1 MSIFS
6 TSEKSEFQK
15 NRDALKSCK
24 RIDFIMCIAY
34 FVMCF
39 PVVAESFFR
48 GFVFGLETLILLFFG
63 ILANIA
69 VFFLG
74 YWGCYRKN
82 ITYSMAASLVALVSG
97 IVCVAL
103 DTAFGDAL
111 MFISTSTIGLSNLAT
126 AMFSGLL
133 IQLNIYNIKRYNYLE
148 EQPGFPYFND
158 LIEKQKEERRQFEI
172 KSEYEKT
179 YERMSNNKVQR
190 ISENN
195 YRYITDIS
203 KPTQMDEI

>member
-1 MSIFS
+1 MNIVS
-6 TSEKSEFQK
+6 TKEKSEFQK

-39 PVVAESFFR
+39 PVVAISFFR
-48 GFVFGLETLILLFFG
+48 GFIFGLETLILLFFG
-63 ILANIA
+63 ILANTA

-74 YWGCYRKN
+74 YWGCYKKN
-82 ITYSMAASLVALVSG
+82 ITYSMAASLVAMVSG
-97 IVCVAL
+97 IICVAL
-103 DTAFGDAL
+103 DAALGKSL
-111 MFISTSTIGLSNLAT
+111 MFVSTSMVGGFNIGT

-133 IQLNIYNIKRYNYLE
+133 IVLNMYNIKRYNYLE

-158 LIEKQKEERRQFEI
+158 LIEKQKEERRQFEV

-179 YERMSNNKVQR
+179 YERISSNKVER
-190 ISENN
+190 ISENR

>member
-15 NRDALKSCK
+15 NRDTLKSCK

-34 FVMCF
+34 FATCF
-39 PVVAESFFR
+39 PVAAISFFR

-82 ITYSMAASLVALVSG
+82 IAYSIAAAVVAMVSG
-97 IVCVAL
+97 IVCTVLDAAL
-103 DTAFGDAL
+103 GEAL
-111 MFISTSTIGLSNLAT
+111 ILVSTSMVGGFNIGT

-133 IQLNIYNIKRYNYLE
+133 IVLNMYNIKRYNYLE

-195 YRYITDIS
+195 YRYVMDSTKS
-203 KPTQMDEI
+203 TQMDEI